1 MREVLL
7 QSALVF
13 TLAGSWLAPAL
24 SEEVKIGHL
33 ETNDDTGINWIY
45 FICNTS
51 EDRLRMQCQTFQTM
65 IYKKKT
71 QAQVDEAIKEQA
83 SRPAL
88 EEFNAEIG
96 SACSDLVKMN
106 VDQAM
111 SKGTGFDG
119 RPINKRVVLAGLG
132 LLKDTIEV
140 CHHPS
145 EESARALLTEIV
157 KNGLRVCQVH
167 SSYAEEYFEWKEAS
181 HSWVSQQGSAIPSF
195 FRGPKCNRR
204 LALRCDN
211 SRMTS
216 PEARV
221 RGSELSRKRP
231 RHAQCA
237 PSGPPFAP
245 YEGQRASQS
254 GRSRNE
260 GIPEATGSHWN
271 MRNSSNWR
279 SHPRAK

>member
-71 QAQVDEAIKEQA
+71 QAQVDEAITEQA

-96 SACSDLVKMN
+96 SACSNLVKMN

-111 SKGTGFDG
+111 SNGTGFDG

-157 KNGLRVCQVH
+157 KNDLRVCQVH
-167 SSYAEEYFEWKEAS
+167 SSSAEEYFEWKEAS
-181 HSWVSQQGSAIPSF
+181 HSWVSQQGPTGICGTVAIGVLTQDPNNHYWNYVQKNIRTNPNGAGFGLKCSAFPDF
-195 FRGPKCNRR
+195 QFNYTWKTTQTLEGC
-204 LALRCDN
+204 
-211 SRMTS
+211 
-216 PEARV
+216 
-221 RGSELSRKRP
+221 ELMESLP
-231 RHAQCA
+231 D
-237 PSGPPFAP
+237 
-245 YEGQRASQS
+245 
-254 GRSRNE
+254 
-260 GIPEATGSHWN
+260 
-271 MRNSSNWR
+271 
-279 SHPRAK
+279 